1 MTYVIC
7 IPTYKRAKGC
17 NDKTLA
23 TLHKHR
29 IEDSTVIY
37 AYVAN
42 QEEYDTYKETLD
54 SSLYNELIVGK
65 EELVA

>member
-23 TLHKHR
+23 TLHKHF
-29 IEDSTVIY
+29 IDPAVIY
-37 AYVAN
+37 VYVAN
-42 QEEYDTYKETLD
+42 QEEYDIYKETLD
-54 SSLYNELIVGK
+54 PSLYIMN
-65 EELVA
+65 